1 MLEKINFNG
10 IIDII
15 ENRRNNVYKKVN
27 EELVLA
33 NFEVGK
39 FLHEVIEGSHYGDKV
54 IEKAPEFMNVNYP
67 NLRGYSKRNI
77 ERMVYFYKSYKDE
90 PELQPL
96 LTKINWT
103 NNMIILNRTN
113 SKEERMFYLKLAIIE
128 NYSKVELNRQI
139 DSQYYLRYESKKMLY
154 PVT

>member
-54 IEKAPEFMNVNYP
+54 IEKHQS
-67 NLRGYSKRNI
+67 L
-77 ERMVYFYKSYKDE
+77 
-90 PELQPL
+90 
-96 LTKINWT
+96 
-103 NNMIILNRTN
+103 
-113 SKEERMFYLKLAIIE
+113 
-128 NYSKVELNRQI
+128 
-139 DSQYYLRYESKKMLY
+139 
-154 PVT
+154 